1 MAVSYEVLPY
11 LSFVVVNR
19 DFCMLSSMVCLPV
32 KGHLFLLLLVSS
44 SLVSLLAR
52 LLYNMTSPGH
62 SMLTLLSRV
71 LGGDWVSVRII
82 IPYNIDSSEDQHITG
97 T

>member
-1 MAVSYEVLPY
+1 MASESMFVTKSKLLTN

-32 KGHLFLLLLVSS
+32 KGHLRLLLLVSS
-44 SLVSLLAR
+44 CLVSWSLFAR
-52 LLYNMTSPGH
+52 LLYNMTRPGH
-62 SMLTLLSRV
+62 NMLTLLSRV

-82 IPYNIDSSEDQHITG
+82 MP
-97 T
+97 